1 MMLRWS
7 WIFSSVAVF
16 VMRLFCH
23 IRLWSTR
30 CWAVIWKCGNPH
42 CASQLIQ
49 RERRL
54 AEVSTRHPRRKKL
67 VPRLAPTTTSTAEI
81 STVRTDIPVQHIAV
95 IPRQPRSH
103 SIMNKAMVRHHVP
116 EATRSLI
123 EQDDDYAKLIK
134 CEIERFQVENRK
146 FKLESSILEGWRG

>member
-30 CWAVIWKCGNPH
+30 CWAVIWKCSNPH
-42 CASQLIQ
+42 CASQQIQ

-54 AEVSTRHPRRKKL
+54 AEVSTMHPRQKKL

-81 STVRTDIPVQHIAV
+81 STVRTDIPVQLIAV
-95 IPRQPRSH
+95 IPRQPRIH
-103 SIMNKAMVRHHVP
+103 SIVKKAMVQPWASSSTRAL
-116 EATRSLI
+116 EATTKGWLSRMMIMPNWS
-123 EQDDDYAKLIK
+123 EW
-134 CEIERFQVENRK
+134 NRK
-146 FKLESSILEGWRG
+146 VSGRESEIQTRK